1 MRHDQKILMEQ
12 EKSSLGLTLVERL
25 KIVRKSAMRGRDA
38 LDSNLLKVGANKGN
52 VSPIP
57 AVKTISGMT
66 KTAMQ
71 NFQFGA
77 LA

>member
-1 MRHDQKILMEQ
+1 MVQERHSM
-12 EKSSLGLTLVERL
+12 GLTLVERL
-25 KIVRKSAMRGRDA
+25 KTVRKCAMRGRDA

-52 VSPIP
+52 VSRIR